1 MAWCEANALP
11 AAVETLSSQ
20 TFLRSRK
27 DLDLEPSPAPVTR
40 CQERRNEG
48 TGFEF
53 TSLSR
58 AVRPGRSGP
67 NLWGGRE
74 GHGKGN
80 GVRDSLRTR
89 VWGRFRRGAE
99 TPSDTRKWAGGAP
112 RARPPANA
120 LGWRLRRE
128 GGLSGRESTRVR
140 LAGAPTSAGVECG
153 ATPRQPGSRS
163 PRGASADDG
172 GGPRLASALERGAGG
187 TRPFPGRRA
196 APAPGLRTGR
206 EGPTAPSERRAAPRP
221 GATGKG
227 AGGGRRG
234 LQRRASLD
242 AELNPSPARPG
253 SGRAAE
259 ERAPGRPG
267 PPRPHGPFGEGAGE
281 RASRGR
287 GEQGRGGAWR
297 GSRGE
302 RAGQRPRGGAER

>member
-187 TRPFPGRRA
+187 DEALPGEASSPGSGAPNGQGRPDGALGATRG
-196 APAPGLRTGR
+196 
-206 EGPTAPSERRAAPRP
+206 SAPRCD
-221 GATGKG
+221 GQ
-227 AGGGRRG
+227 GGRR
-234 LQRRASLD
+234 
-242 AELNPSPARPG
+242 
-253 SGRAAE
+253 
-259 ERAPGRPG
+259 
-267 PPRPHGPFGEGAGE
+267 
-281 RASRGR
+281 RASRAPAKGVSGR
-287 GEQGRGGAWR
+287 
-297 GSRGE
+297 
-302 RAGQRPRGGAER
+302 